1 MEKLNFFLIK
11 FENTVTYWWPS
22 AITGQIMSYHGELSR
37 KSAEN
42 TAHYYIMNMM
52 LVLTSMVARQMV
64 SMGRVT
70 KQVMASAMVRWYTR

>member
-1 MEKLNFFLIK
+1 MLDLHHI
-11 FENTVTYWWPS
+11 
-22 AITGQIMSYHGELSR
+22 A
-37 KSAEN
+37 
-42 TAHYYIMNMM
+42 TAHYYIINMM

>member
-1 MEKLNFFLIK
+1 MVALHHL
-11 FENTVTYWWPS
+11 
-22 AITGQIMSYHGELSR
+22 A
-37 KSAEN
+37 
-42 TAHYYIMNMM
+42 TATDHYYIMSKNMM